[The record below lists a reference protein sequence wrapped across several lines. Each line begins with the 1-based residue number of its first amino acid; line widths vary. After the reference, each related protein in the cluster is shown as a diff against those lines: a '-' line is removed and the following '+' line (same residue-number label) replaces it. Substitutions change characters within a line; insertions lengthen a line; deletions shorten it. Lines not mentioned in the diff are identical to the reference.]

1 MATKNHSLGQR
12 QLDHV
17 RKPGLAGAIRLSLA
31 SELLDMPQSF
41 RDNCPNAVF
50 TLRILSAMKTQ
61 PCLISCFLLLC
72 GLMPLAAQNS
82 PSSNTNSNTNNAN
95 AVPEGWRGFL
105 SISYKESRFV
115 IPYSRI
121 VSVSRAQ
128 FVIDGGGK
136 VDEVTV
142 DTTGGVVARFYY
154 LESLTEN
161 NPLNAVQ
168 IINNRAQKLSELAEK
183 RTGEDGR
190 QVVKH
195 YPDTTHAKT
204 VEFNLSQKSQLD
216 AIFNHITR
224 KWIDEGG
231 DGPAQTLSL

>member
-1 MATKNHSLGQR
+1 
-12 QLDHV
+12 
-17 RKPGLAGAIRLSLA
+17 
-31 SELLDMPQSF
+31 
-41 RDNCPNAVF
+41 
-50 TLRILSAMKTQ
+50 MKTQ
-61 PCLISCFLLLC
+61 PHLISCALFLA
-72 GLMPLAAQNS
+72 GLSPLAAQNT
-82 PSSNTNSNTNNAN
+82 PGTNSTNSTNNGSN
-95 AVPEGWRGFL
+95 PSTTTPEGWRGFL
-105 SISYKESRFV
+105 SITHGGSRFV

-168 IINNRAQKLSELAEK
+168 IINNRAQKMSELAEK
-183 RTGEDGR
+183 RTGEDAR

-216 AIFNHITR
+216 TLFNHITR

-231 DGPAQTLSL
+231 NGPAQTLGL